1 MRIGIDCRI
10 FGANFTGIGRYTYEL
25 TKNIIKLNSRLAHP
39 HELILFFNSPE
50 FQKFKT
56 SKFVKKICVDAGH
69 YSFAEQTKFLKYLY
83 AENLDLVHFPHF
95 NLPILYRRPYIVTIH
110 DLILSLFPGRK
121 LTKLH
126 HRLGYHLVIKNAT
139 KTAKKV
145 IAISEHTKKDLI
157 KLLKVPAKKIE
168 VIYNGLSESF
178 ARAENGSKKAS
189 SNHAPQAHI
198 LYTGVW
204 SIHKNLPSLI
214 EAFYILKKEKKL
226 PLKLVITGKYE
237 PKYSKI
243 KETVKKLKLE
253 KEIIF
258 TGLVPEKELIKLY
271 QTAEIFVFPSLYEG
285 FGLPP
290 LEAMKCGTPVVAS
303 NASSIPEICGKSNAV
318 FFDPYSVKDIAD
330 KIYKV
335 YKNKALQKRLIARGL
350 AHAEKFSWKLTAE
363 KTFEIIQKCL
373 SHSKN
378 L

>member
-10 FGANFTGIGRYTYEL
+10 FGANFTGIGRYNYEL
-25 TKNIIKLNSRLAHP
+25 TKNIISLNSRLAHP
-39 HELILFFNSPE
+39 HELMLFFNSPE

-56 SKFVKKICVDAGH
+56 SKYVKKIRVDAGH
-69 YSFAEQTKFLKYLY
+69 YSLAEQIKFLKYLY
-83 AENLDLVHFPHF
+83 SENLDLVHFPHF

-121 LTKLH
+121 MTKLH

-145 IAISEHTKKDLI
+145 IAISQHTKKDLM

-178 ARAENGSKKAS
+178 DRAGATRQRRI
-189 SNHAPQAHI
+189 PFL

-204 SIHKNLPSLI
+204 SVHKNLPRLI
-214 EAFYILKKEKKL
+214 EAFHLLKKEKKL

-243 KETVKKLKLE
+243 KEAVKKLKLE
-253 KEIIF
+253 KEVIF

-318 FFDPYSVKDIAD
+318 FFDPYDVKDIAD

-350 AHAEKFSWKLTAE
+350 DHAEKFSWKVTAE

-378 L
+378 S